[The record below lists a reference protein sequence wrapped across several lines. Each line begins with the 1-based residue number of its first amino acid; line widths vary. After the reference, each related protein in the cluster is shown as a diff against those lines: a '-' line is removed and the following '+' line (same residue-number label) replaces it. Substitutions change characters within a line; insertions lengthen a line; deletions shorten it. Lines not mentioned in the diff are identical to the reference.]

1 MKMLVI
7 SSSVDRTSESLEV
20 LGKPVHMESS
30 RTAMRA

>member
-20 LGKPVHMESS
+20 LGQPSTWKVPEQL
-30 RTAMRA
+30 

>member
-20 LGKPVHMESS
+20 LGQLSIWKVPEQL
-30 RTAMRA
+30 